1 MTNSASVLGTIEA
14 GGMKVTTEAAVIKDG
29 GGSVGHWCPHAVWG
43 GRLRRVDTLGGSQNF
58 TVYVGTI
65 TFILV
70 NDDGKRE
77 ALSI

>member
-1 MTNSASVLGTIEA
+1 M
-14 GGMKVTTEAAVIKDG
+14 VTTDAAVIKDG

-43 GRLRRVDTLGGSQNF
+43 GRLRRVETLGGSQNHSLRRH
-58 TVYVGTI
+58 YDI
-65 TFILV
+65 YLV

>member
-14 GGMKVTTEAAVIKDG
+14 GGMKVTREAAVIKDG
-29 GGSVGHWCPHAVWG
+29 GGSESIGVPMRCGEAG
-43 GRLRRVDTLGGSQNF
+43 FRRVDTLGGSQNF
-58 TVYVGTI
+58 TVYVGTKI
-65 TFILV
+65 FILV

>member
-43 GRLRRVDTLGGSQNF
+43 GRLRRVETLGGSQNF
-58 TVYVGTI
+58 SLRRHYNTY
-65 TFILV
+65 LV